1 MWNFDSTD
9 CPIADWTCP
18 SLDGQFSHQSFSWAS
33 LCKDDEILIGRL
45 FRSLPVEKSL
55 MTLITLKT
63 ITPLTFSRLC
73 LQLPWQRCF
82 SHGVAAESTFSNGS
96 GAVDAVELSLF
107 WCSHLALPRCLESLA
122 SLVFR
127 FLGWESWSLY
137 FKLYHY
143 FYNF

>member
-1 MWNFDSTD
+1 MWNFGSTD
-9 CPIADWTCP
+9 CPLQTELVRALMASSATRVFP
-18 SLDGQFSHQSFSWAS
+18 EPVSAKTMRFSLAAFSAACQ
-33 LCKDDEILIGRL
+33 
-45 FRSLPVEKSL
+45 VEKSL

-63 ITPLTFSRLC
+63 ITPLAFSRLC

-122 SLVFR
+122 SLMFR